1 LLVFLGYGRQHL
13 SFSNRLL
20 TWARDAGYPVYILH
34 QTVIIAIGYWIIQ
47 QPWNAWTKY
56 AVVLLG
62 TMAIC
67 VGLYEGIRRFQL
79 TRVLFGMKALRKSP
93 SRAAAGQPP
102 VAARAAMIADDI
114 A

>member
-1 LLVFLGYGRQHL
+1 M
-13 SFSNRLL
+13 
-20 TWARDAGYPVYILH
+20 
-34 QTVIIAIGYWIIQ
+34 IIVIGYWIIQ

-67 VGLYEGIRRFQL
+67 VVLYEGIRRFPL
-79 TRVLFGMKALRKSP
+79 TRVLFGMKGLRKTP
-93 SRAAAGQPP
+93 TRAGSTQPP
-102 VAARAAMIADDI
+102 VAARAAMIADDV